1 METSTEFTAR
11 FNAWL
16 KLANAPV
23 QAGHD
28 RAVAN
33 IGELSEGEEWG
44 CEWEMDHHEVN
55 AAARKAVK
63 ETDLLGAELQKHWLS
78 ILDSAS
84 KAGTVYGIG
93 TLVVMGRYDSN
104 CWGTDVATFYSMD
117 TDNKAPNTSGA
128 SKKAAWT
135 MEPICAGYALAGTIW
150 IELQSTE
157 SGKLE
162 LVGTRFVGE

>member
-28 RAVAN
+28 RAIAN

-63 ETDLLGAELQKHWLS
+63 ETDLLGADLQKHWLS

-117 TDNKAPNTSGA
+117 TDNNAPNTSEG
-128 SKKAAWT
+128 STKAAWT